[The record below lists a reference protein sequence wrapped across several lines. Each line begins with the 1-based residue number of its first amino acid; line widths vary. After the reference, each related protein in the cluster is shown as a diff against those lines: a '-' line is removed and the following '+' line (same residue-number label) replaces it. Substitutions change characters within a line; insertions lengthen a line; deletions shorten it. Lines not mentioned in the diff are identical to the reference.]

1 MDHTAM
7 TSPLQMRLQALRETL
22 GRVSGAMHDA
32 RALGDA
38 SADFHATTT
47 ALAAAMAAGSDNAQG
62 IDRASVELL
71 REELVRVDARLRAH
85 VQVLSGFGTYLK
97 ADHARG

>member
-7 TSPLQMRLQALRETL
+7 TSPLQMRLQAQRETL

-38 SADFHATTT
+38 SSAFHATTT
-47 ALAAAMAAGSDNAQG
+47 ALAAEMASGPAAVQG
-62 IDRASVELL
+62 LDRASVEAL
-71 REELVRVDARLRAH
+71 RDDLVRMDARLRAH
-85 VQVLSGFGTYLK
+85 VQVLSGFGSYLK
-97 ADHARG
+97 ADIARG